1 MKTNEIN
8 TGELRIEPEL
18 LDLSS
23 PEIEEVVTR
32 AKAYHGKEIKI
43 MVVNKILVF
52 VVLLMIMLLEI
63 SSIVSSLVTDNS
75 LVDIALV
82 TISII
87 IILQVIRLPLFYYGE
102 LVEISFDFSTRSRK
116 RWFRD
121 FLVETIIYLIIGII
135 ALELLYII
143 ISALPEYWWF
153 FSFLGYFVFASI
165 LASLVPVIIIPL
177 FMKINPLPQ
186 GPVRERVETLAR
198 SMNLNYKDIYELKMS
213 DQTTK
218 DNAMVAGFGKTIRIL
233 LGDNLIRKYR
243 IDEIESIMAHE
254 IAHQKNR
261 DIYRSILVSGFLS
274 LIAFYII
281 DTGYPFAASV
291 YSYTSKSD
299 PASVSYFVFMFWLL
313 SEILNIIALAFM
325 RYREKRADL
334 DALKYTRNP
343 QAQISAHLRAEKENL
358 IYPYPSKLE
367 VWLTWSHPPIR
378 KRVDYVMKA
387 MEKEKEKDLI

>member
-116 RWFRD
+116 RW
-121 FLVETIIYLIIGII
+121 L
-135 ALELLYII
+135 LLYII
-143 ISALPEYWWF
+143 ISALPEYCWF

-254 IAHQKNR
+254 IAHQKNK

-378 KRVDYVMKA
+378 KRVDYVIKA